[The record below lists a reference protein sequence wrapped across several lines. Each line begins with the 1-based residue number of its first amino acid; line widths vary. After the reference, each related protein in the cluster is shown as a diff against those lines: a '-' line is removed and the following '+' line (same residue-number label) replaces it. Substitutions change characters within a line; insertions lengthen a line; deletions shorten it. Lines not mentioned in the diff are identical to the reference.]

1 MEIKSDASHHCDG
14 KKAGK
19 SMKKIIDNIIIFI
32 ICAAISI
39 FTCDSVMIVVTALS
53 ALTMTSITIYSE
65 NRNVW
70 IGMLC
75 VYVIICLF
83 YPAFIIFMP
92 LILYYSMWYKLY
104 GAYVVLAVGL
114 PYIDIFEQWVW
125 LTIITVTMLSALLSY
140 YSKHLSEL
148 ENKLIVLRDTS
159 RERDLLLQEKNKELI
174 EKQDYE
180 IYLATLKERNRI
192 AREIHDNVGHM
203 LTRSI
208 LQVGAL
214 KAIHKDEP
222 LNGQLES
229 VNETLNQAMT
239 SIRKSVHNLHD
250 DAVDLRG
257 AIEEATKEVREN
269 YKLTLDYDMSHHV
282 ARNVKYCFIATV
294 KEAMSNIVK
303 YSNGDKVTIMMREHP
318 GFYQMSIEDNGT
330 IKATNKPGIGLI
342 NMKERVENLGGTI
355 HFKNENGFCIFI
367 TVKK

>member
-1 MEIKSDASHHCDG
+1 
-14 KKAGK
+14 
-19 SMKKIIDNIIIFI
+19 MKRIIDNVIIFI
-32 ICAAISI
+32 ICVAISI
-39 FTCDSVMIVVTALS
+39 FTCNPVITVVTALS
-53 ALTMTSITIYSE
+53 ALTMTSIIIYME
-65 NRNVW
+65 NKNVW

-75 VYVIICLF
+75 AYAVLCLLR
-83 YPAFIIFMP
+83 PEFIIFMP
-92 LILYYSMWYKLY
+92 LILYHSMWYKFY
-104 GAYVVLAVGL
+104 GAYIVLLVGV
-114 PYIDIFEQWVW
+114 PYIDTFEPWVW
-125 LTIITVTMLSALLSY
+125 LSILVVTMLSALLAY
-140 YSKHLSEL
+140 YSGHLCEL

-214 KAIHKDEP
+214 KVIHKDEP
-222 LNGQLES
+222 LNGQLDS
-229 VNETLNQAMT
+229 VNETLNQAMNN
-239 SIRKSVHNLHD
+239 IRKSVHNLHD

-269 YKLTLDYDMSHHV
+269 YKLILDYDMSNHV
-282 ARNVKYCFIATV
+282 ARNVKYCFIAIV

-303 YSNGDKVTIMMREHP
+303 YSNGNKVTIMMREHP

-330 IKATNKPGIGLI
+330 MKTTNKPGIGLI

>member
-1 MEIKSDASHHCDG
+1 
-14 KKAGK
+14 
-19 SMKKIIDNIIIFI
+19 MKRIIDNVIIFI
-32 ICAAISI
+32 ICMAISI
-39 FTCDSVMIVVTALS
+39 FMCDSVMAVVATLS
-53 ALTMTSITIYSE
+53 ALIMTSITIYVE

-75 VYVIICLF
+75 AYTIVCLIC
-83 YPAFIIFMP
+83 PAFIIFMP
-92 LILYYSMWYKLY
+92 LVLYYSIWYKVY
-104 GAYVVLAVGL
+104 GAFVVLAVGL
-114 PYIDIFEQWVW
+114 PYIHTFEPWVW
-125 LTIITVTMLSALLSY
+125 MVIIVVTMLSALLAYDSRQ
-140 YSKHLSEL
+140 LREA

-222 LNGQLES
+222 LNGQLDS

-239 SIRKSVHNLHD
+239 SIRQSVHNLHD

-269 YKLTLDYDMSHHV
+269 YELNLDYDMSNHV

-303 YSNGDKVTIMMREHP
+303 HSNGDKVSILMREHP

-330 IKATNKPGIGLI
+330 IKNTNKSGIGLV

>member
-1 MEIKSDASHHCDG
+1 
-14 KKAGK
+14 
-19 SMKKIIDNIIIFI
+19 MKQIIDNFVIFI
-32 ICAAISI
+32 ICVVISI
-39 FTCDSVMIVVTALS
+39 FTCDSLAAVATALV
-53 ALTMTSITIYSE
+53 ALSMVSIILYVDSK
-65 NRNVW
+65 NIW

-75 VYVIICLF
+75 AYAILSFIW
-83 YPAFIIFMP
+83 PEFIIFMP
-92 LILYYSMWYKLY
+92 LILYHSIWYKFY
-104 GAYVVLAVGL
+104 AAYAVLAAGL
-114 PYIDIFEQWVW
+114 PYIYMFKQWVW
-125 LTIITVTMLSALLSY
+125 MAVIIVTMLSVILAY
-140 YSKHLSEL
+140 YSSHLSKL

-159 RERDLLLQEKNKELI
+159 KERDILLQEKNKELI

-214 KAIHKDEP
+214 KAIYKDEP

-269 YKLTLDYDMSHHV
+269 YKLTLDYDMSNHV

-303 YSNGDKVTIMMREHP
+303 YSNGDKVTIIMREHP
-318 GFYQMSIEDNGT
+318 GFYQMSIEDNGN
-330 IKATNKPGIGLI
+330 IKPTNKPGIGLI
-342 NMKERVENLGGTI
+342 NMKERVESIGGTI
-355 HFKNENGFCIFI
+355 HFKKENGFSIFI
-367 TVKK
+367 TVKKSL